1 MTFSLAGICR
11 KTGMMGAVI
20 TTSSPAVGSR
30 CVFAKAGI
38 GVVLT
43 QFWTDPRLGPRGL
56 ALLSEGCGAAS
67 ALDAVVASTPERA
80 WRQLAM
86 LDATGGTAHYTG
98 QRNKPAFAAAT
109 GDGCV
114 AIGNILRNDSVPAAM
129 VDAFAANAQASL
141 PNRLLAAL
149 DAGHAAGGEEKPLV
163 SAALLVVR
171 TAPFPYVD
179 LRVDA
184 AAAPLTELRNLWT
197 LYEPF
202 ADTVVGRALTPDALS

>member
-1 MTFSLAGICR
+1 
-11 KTGMMGAVI
+11 
-20 TTSSPAVGSR
+20 
-30 CVFAKAGI
+30 
-38 GVVLT
+38 
-43 QFWTDPRLGPRGL
+43 
-56 ALLSEGCGAAS
+56 
-67 ALDAVVASTPERA
+67 
-80 WRQLAM
+80 
-86 LDATGGTAHYTG
+86 
-98 QRNKPAFAAAT
+98 
-109 GDGCV
+109 
-114 AIGNILRNDSVPAAM
+114 M